1 MKLFLDTADTKEIA
15 QVADLGLLDGVT
27 TNPSIIAS
35 SKRKFKEVIKEIC
48 DITKGPVSAE
58 VISVNYDGMLAEAM
72 DLANIAENVVIKI
85 PLIPE
90 GIKCVA
96 ELTKRKIKTNVTL
109 CFSAPQAL
117 LAAKVG
123 ATYISPFIGRLD
135 DISFNGIDLV
145 SEIRRIYDNYNFE
158 TQILAASIRH
168 PIHFKEVAIE
178 GADAV
183 TLPYSIFQMLFKHPQ
198 TDLGLIK
205 FLEDAKKIVY

>member
-15 QVADLGLLDGVT
+15 QIADLGLLDGVT
-27 TNPSIIAS
+27 TNPSIIAA

-58 VISVNYDGMLAEAM
+58 VLSINYEGMLSEAM
-72 DLANIAENVVIKI
+72 DLSQIAPNVVIKI

-96 ELTKRKIKTNVTL
+96 ELTKRNIKTNVTL

-123 ATYISPFIGRLD
+123 ATYVSPFIGRLD
-135 DISFNGIDLV
+135 DISFNGLDLI
-145 SEIRRIYDNYNFE
+145 SEIRTIYDNYNFE
-158 TQILAASIRH
+158 TQILAASVRH
-168 PIHFKEVAIE
+168 PIHFKEVALE

-183 TLPYSIFQMLFKHPQ
+183 TLPYSIFSMLFKHPQ
-198 TDLGLIK
+198 TDLGLAK
-205 FLEDAKKIVY
+205 FLEDAKKIIQ